1 MGVRVRQHV
10 NPLSKKFQHAIAP
23 PDWPEIFAQPEQPLY
38 LDIGCA
44 RGQFLLEMA
53 QLRPHHNF
61 LGVEIRRPMVES
73 ALKRRDALQLNN
85 LHFLF
90 GNINTSL
97 DSLVGVQSVTGVT
110 IQFPDP
116 WFKRR
121 HQKRRVVQPQLV
133 NELAICLKPEGLLL
147 IQSDVLEVAIDMC
160 DRIAEHP
167 AFTGTTPPHHWL
179 AESPS
184 PAATEREK
192 LTLSEGLPVYRY
204 LFERRVEPESK

>member
-10 NPLSKKFQHAIAP
+10 NPLSQKFQDAISP
-23 PDWPEIFAQPEQPLY
+23 PDWPEIFAQPKQPLY

-44 RGQFLLEMA
+44 RGQFLLDMA

-61 LGVEIRRPMVES
+61 LGVEIRRLMVQS
-73 ALKRRDALQLNN
+73 ALQQRDELQLSN

-97 DSLVGVQSVTGVT
+97 DSLVGAQSITGVT

-121 HQKRRVVQPQLV
+121 HQKRRVVQPALV
-133 NELAICLKPEGLLL
+133 NELATCLKPEGLLL
-147 IQSDVLEVAIDMC
+147 IQSDVLEVAIEMC

-167 AFTGTTPPHHWL
+167 AFTGTTPPYQWL
-179 AESPS
+179 PESPF

-204 LFERRVEPESK
+204 LFQRRVETASK

>member
-10 NPLSKKFQHAIAP
+10 NPLSQKFQTAIAP
-23 PDWPEIFAQPEQPLY
+23 PDWSAIFAQPEQPLY

-53 QLRPHHNF
+53 QLQPQHNF
-61 LGVEIRRPMVES
+61 LGVEIRLPMVQS
-73 ALKRRDALQLNN
+73 ALRRRDELQLSN

-97 DSLVGVQSVTGVT
+97 ASLVGAQLITGVM

-121 HQKRRVVQPQLV
+121 HQKRRVVQPELV
-133 NELAICLKPEGLLL
+133 NELATCLKPEGLLL
-147 IQSDVLEVAIDMC
+147 IQSDVLEVAIEMC

-167 AFTGTTPPHHWL
+167 AFQGTTSPHNWL
-179 AESPS
+179 SKNPF

-192 LTLSEGLPVYRY
+192 LTLAEGLPVYRY
-204 LFERRVEPESK
+204 LFQRQVE

>member
-53 QLRPHHNF
+53 QLHPYHNF

-73 ALKRRDALQLNN
+73 ALKRRDALQLTN

-97 DSLVGVQSVTGVT
+97 DSLVGAQSVTGVT

-160 DRIAEHP
+160 DRITEHP

-179 AESPS
+179 TESPF

-204 LFERRVEPESK
+204 LFQRRVEPKSK

>member
-10 NPLSKKFQHAIAP
+10 NPLSQKFQTEIAP

-53 QLRPHHNF
+53 QLQTHHNF
-61 LGVEIRRPMVES
+61 LGVEIRRPMVQS
-73 ALKRRDALQLNN
+73 ALQRRDALQLTN

-97 DSLVGVQSVTGVT
+97 ASLVGAQSVTGVT

-179 AESPS
+179 AESPF
-184 PAATEREK
+184 PATTEREK

-204 LFERRVEPESK
+204 LFQRRVEPESK

>member
-23 PDWPEIFAQPEQPLY
+23 PDWPAIFAQPEQPLY

-61 LGVEIRRPMVES
+61 LGVEIRRPMVKS
-73 ALKRRDALQLNN
+73 ALKRRDALQLTN

-97 DSLVGVQSVTGVT
+97 DSLVGAQAVTGVT

-179 AESPS
+179 AENPF

-204 LFERRVEPESK
+204 LFQRRVEPESK